1 MELPHP
7 LGDEPDLWRRGSTYQ
22 SCGPCVQSLLPWVTS
37 PSRLCFLQFIHS
49 FMSMIEAINI
59 IPIDAR
65 QKNDA
70 RKSQPWSRDDMID
83 TYQSSVPT
91 LEILISFFQLH
102 SRQLSSLS
110 LSFSNSPSLHRP
122 FFGSNPFFPT
132 LKHPPASF

>member
-1 MELPHP
+1 MWNCHTLLEMNQTYGGGGQLTKVVFTPM
-7 LGDEPDLWRRGSTYQ
+7 GDFSESSVLS
-22 SCGPCVQSLLPWVTS
+22 
-37 PSRLCFLQFIHS
+37 LQFIHS